1 MCLSAWIV
9 DSGQWTGAFG
19 TQINF
24 YLSAA
29 RAALQR
35 DEVVQRCYELT
46 VLRYGQDHARKD
58 HHDLRNPRLFLLFL
72 AQAAMY
78 IFFFFLIP
86 KRGTIHLVVQSI
98 LNSQRMLC
106 QQ

>member
-1 MCLSAWIV
+1 M
-9 DSGQWTGAFG
+9 
-19 TQINF
+19 
-24 YLSAA
+24 
-29 RAALQR
+29 
-35 DEVVQRCYELT
+35 CYELT
-46 VLRYGQDHARKD
+46 VLRYGQDHAGKD

-98 LNSQRMLC
+98 FKLTARALSTVIMEYTNYVKVERLAYEQGVI
-106 QQ
+106 